1 MAYVS
6 PWRLLG
12 EDLRA
17 VAASLVLRAREL
29 WRRNGSADLPRPAA
43 WPRRWAAL
51 FWPLVLV
58 GALLLLLAIGRL
70 AGLGSSRP
78 ALPTPLPAP
87 SVATG
92 PAVDGPAGAGAA
104 DGEEPMDAVT
114 EGVPPS
120 VQSLPEALSPAPGSP
135 SEPSPS
141 AAATPSEAPP
151 EAPSAAP
158 TEAPSAAPELVLDPL
173 LELLAEGGS
182 EGLIVAA
189 RPRPE
194 QGRLELE
201 LDGAAFLALPLPQR
215 QSQAD
220 LWQQRAAEL
229 GYDALDLVEAAGG
242 EARAGAEAGAAGGRL
257 LGHQARVGR
266 GMILLAFG

>member
-58 GALLLLLAIGRL
+58 GALLLLLLAIGRL

-201 LDGAAFLALPLPQR
+201 LDGVAFLALPFPQR

-242 EARAGAEAGAAGGRL
+242 RL